1 MKEEDLSYKFF
12 KTAVLVFL
20 MFAAAI
26 NYNVFVNPTKI
37 VAGGVNGISTVL
49 EELINLN
56 PATTMAIIL
65 GTAILAGLLLKEYE
79 LVLSALLASILYPLF
94 VQLTQPAL
102 GAISISESD
111 YFIVAVFSGAVSGF
125 ISGITCKLG
134 ISQGG
139 ITLIAQI
146 IGKHFRCNVSS
157 VATAINM
164 CVIIIGGIV
173 FGITKI
179 FLAIILLF
187 TSEIIMNK
195 IIIGISQKKLF
206 QIITIKDK
214 EIIEYITNTL
224 NTGLTI
230 FKTKGG
236 VKSKNRTVIMTSVF
250 NSDYFRLKEGI
261 HSIDKDAFVVI
272 TDSYQVKGGK

>member
-1 MKEEDLSYKFF
+1 MKAEELSYKFF

-49 EELINLN
+49 QELINLN
-56 PATTMAIIL
+56 PATTMLIIL
-65 GTAILAGLLLKEYE
+65 GGTIIIGLIIKEYE
-79 LVLSALLASILYPLF
+79 LVLSALVASLVYPLF
-94 VQLTQPAL
+94 VQLTQPVL
-102 GAISISESD
+102 GAITINETD
-111 YFIVAVFSGAVSGF
+111 YFIVAIFSGAISGF

-139 ITLIAQI
+139 ITLIAQM
-146 IGKHFRCNVSS
+146 IGKHFRCSVSS
-157 VATAINM
+157 VSTVINM
-164 CVIIIGGIV
+164 CIIIVGGIV
-173 FGITKI
+173 FGATKI

-195 IIIGISQKKLF
+195 IILGISQKKVF
-206 QIITIKDK
+206 QIITSKDK
-214 EIIEYITNTL
+214 EITDYITNTL
-224 NTGLTI
+224 GTGLTI
-230 FKTKGG
+230 FNTKGG
-236 VKSKNRTVIMTSVF
+236 IKSKKRTVIMTSIV

-261 HSIDKDAFVVI
+261 HNIDKDAFVVI